1 MLESAL
7 SSALW
12 TVASLLVSLP
22 PADPS
27 TPPYRVG
34 RPGLASAY
42 FSANYT
48 HAHVHAHTPPLG
60 SLCPWLVPRSRLL
73 LIRFSLP
80 ASGCLWP
87 WAVITFS
94 VKPFLLSYL
103 KLRCKRAHL
112 TLTCLVP
119 PTGSFLGSPPSL
131 QMLRGMAIGCLRV
144 SPTLASGVGVSL
156 QGPGTPPCASTG
168 GRCCR
173 IPQADAALLPAWAAG
188 ILAICRGQGA
198 GPCQPLLTTSMP
210 TVLLVLSSFH
220 TPVLSAWRS
229 EVKGRCPALSNSQA
243 CGTSRNCALHGSPVL
258 ILRRPRPR
266 RWGVC

>member
-1 MLESAL
+1 MCVKHLERCLVHISLTKWCFLSLGRCSGMSGHRLVSGLLESAL

-27 TPPYRVG
+27 APPCPVG

-60 SLCPWLVPRSRLL
+60 SLCPWLVPCSRLL

-87 WAVITFS
+87 WAVVTFS
-94 VKPFLLSYL
+94 VKTFLLSYL

-119 PTGSFLGSPPSL
+119 PTGSFFGSPPSL
-131 QMLRGMAIGCLRV
+131 QMLRGMAIGCL
-144 SPTLASGVGVSL
+144 
-156 QGPGTPPCASTG
+156 
-168 GRCCR
+168 
-173 IPQADAALLPAWAAG
+173 
-188 ILAICRGQGA
+188 
-198 GPCQPLLTTSMP
+198 
-210 TVLLVLSSFH
+210 
-220 TPVLSAWRS
+220 
-229 EVKGRCPALSNSQA
+229 
-243 CGTSRNCALHGSPVL
+243 
-258 ILRRPRPR
+258 
-266 RWGVC
+266 